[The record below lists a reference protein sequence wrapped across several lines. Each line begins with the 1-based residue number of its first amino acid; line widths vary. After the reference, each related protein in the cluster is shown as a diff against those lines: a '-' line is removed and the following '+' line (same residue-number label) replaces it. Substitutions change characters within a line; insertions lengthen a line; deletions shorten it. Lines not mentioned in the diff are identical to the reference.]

1 MEERLQ
7 TQDEDNWFIP
17 VFCEKHQENGWKDYN
32 SGGMKKISI
41 QKQNNVKA
49 TKD

>member
-7 TQDEDNWFIP
+7 SQDEDNWFIP

-32 SGGMKKISI
+32 SGGMKGI
-41 QKQNNVKA
+41 QVQKPNLIK
-49 TKD
+49 TIKD